1 MADRYKIYEQLGA
14 GGAGTV
20 FRAYD
25 SQLKRWVAIKRLM
38 ITSEAREGGG
48 DLQEELRQEADSLAS
63 LRHPNIVTIFD
74 VASDD
79 EGLFI
84 VMELLE
90 GEDLADVVARG
101 PLPYDDFKELAYQT
115 LEGLLAAHQ
124 RHILHRDIK
133 PENIKAERLPGGRM
147 QAKIIDFGLARVGL
161 RARKQTEDISGT
173 VLGSIHYM
181 APEQLTREPVDERT
195 DLYSLGCVFYE
206 ALSGRKAFDGPSMA
220 DVIDK
225 HINHDIVPLHAIAPH
240 VPPWLGAW
248 VERLMA
254 PRPDDRPPNAQQAM
268 EEFRAWER
276 MPSMVPYMPWM
287 AMPMTPEQAAAYY
300 PQMGSS
306 PVPLAPE
313 PIQVT
318 QDDEEE
324 VIAVAI
330 PDTPAPRPAV
340 PVRSGPTGSQRR
352 GSQSTHLGS
361 QSSRLG
367 RQTGSLQQAGS
378 HKPAASSKKKL
389 LIGLATAAGLG
400 LVAFVFLGKKGGSS
414 ALEELTNA
422 VSGPSKVSFE
432 LPPDRLM
439 PPLDEDRCLHLVA
452 GVGTLQSNRSSDGKP
467 FPAYANDAVAE
478 WRDLSPRGDDTFL
491 TALEGKPIFAPKRVN
506 WPTSPTGPSV
516 KGSRAALNFESVPSA
531 PFALTGLFSASA
543 SAFPF
548 GNAPTKG
555 AKGLTLAIVFQHS
568 KSAKGGTLLAL
579 TNSANESLTL
589 QILPSS
595 QIKITAKGKTG
606 FGELTSEKIT
616 TEHPTIAVVT
626 WSASNGKMELLAL
639 NPAKEVRCS
648 IPTFQG
654 SASSTISPPSAPLT
668 QLAIGSGSPN
678 ASEQFHGLIGELIL
692 YASAL
697 TTEQA
702 RLLGSTQLRSYYFK

>member
-1 MADRYKIYEQLGA
+1 MAERYKIYEQLGA
-14 GGAGTV
+14 GGVGTV

-25 SQLKRWVAIKRLM
+25 SQLKRWVAIKRLI
-38 ITSEAREGGG
+38 ITSETREGGG

-161 RARKQTEDISGT
+161 RARKQTEDVSGT

-225 HINHDIVPLHAIAPH
+225 HINHDVVPLHTIAPH

-254 PRPDDRPPNAQQAM
+254 PNPDDRPLNAQQAM

-287 AMPMTPEQAAAYY
+287 AMPMTSEQAAAYY
-300 PQMGSS
+300 APQVGSGQI
-306 PVPLAPE
+306 PVFPPADD
-313 PIQVT
+313 
-318 QDDEEE
+318 DDEE
-324 VIAVAI
+324 VVVVALADD
-330 PDTPAPRPAV
+330 PPPRPAV
-340 PVRSGPTGSQRR
+340 PVRSSTASHRPGV
-352 GSQSTHLGS
+352 QSSKLGS

-367 RQTGSLQQAGS
+367 RQSGPL
-378 HKPAASSKKKL
+378 HKPDVQGGKSSGKKIL
-389 LIGLATAAGLG
+389 FIGLGTAAALA
-400 LVAFVFLGKKGGSS
+400 VIAFLLLGKRGGSS
-414 ALEELTNA
+414 ALDDLSNA
-422 VSGPSKVSFE
+422 VSGPPKVSFD
-432 LPPDRLM
+432 LPEDRLM
-439 PPLDEDRCLHLVA
+439 PPLDEDRCLHLIASVA
-452 GVGTLQSNRSSDGKP
+452 TLQSNRSSDGKP

-478 WRDLSPRGDDTFL
+478 WRDLTPRGDDNFL
-491 TALEGKPIFAPKRVN
+491 TALEGKPVFAPKRIA
-506 WPTSPTGPSV
+506 WPTSQTGPSV
-516 KGSRAALNFESVPSA
+516 KGNRAALNFESVPTA
-531 PFALTGLFSASA
+531 PFALSGQFSASA
-543 SAFPF
+543 AAFPF
-548 GNAPTKG
+548 GGMATKG
-555 AKGLTLAIVFQHS
+555 PKGVTIAIVFQDQQAS
-568 KSAKGGTLLAL
+568 RGGTLLTLFNA
-579 TNSANESLTL
+579 ANESITL
-589 QILPSS
+589 QLLPSS
-595 QIKITAKGKTG
+595 NLKIIAKGRSG
-606 FGELTSEKIT
+606 HGDLTSEKIKT
-616 TEHPTIAVVT
+616 DQPTIAVVS
-626 WSASNGKMELLAL
+626 WAASTGKIDLLAL
-639 NPAKEVRCS
+639 NPAKELRGS

-654 SASSTISPPSAPLT
+654 SAPSTVAAPSAPLT
-668 QLAIGSGSPN
+668 KVTIGSGGN
-678 ASEQFHGLIGELIL
+678 TASEQFHGLLGELIL
-692 YASAL
+692 FSSAL
-697 TTEQA
+697 NTEQS
-702 RLLGSTQLRSYYFK
+702 RLLGSTQLRSYYFR

>member
-14 GGAGTV
+14 GGVGTV

-25 SQLKRWVAIKRLM
+25 SQLKRWVAIKRLL
-38 ITSEAREGGG
+38 ITGEAREGGN

-63 LRHPNIVTIFD
+63 LRNPNIVTIFD

-161 RARKQTEDISGT
+161 KARKQTEDVSGT

-225 HINHDIVPLHAIAPH
+225 HINHDVIPLHTIAPH

-254 PRPDDRPPNAQQAM
+254 PSPDDRPPNAQQAM

-300 PQMGSS
+300 QSQTGSAQV
-306 PVPLAPE
+306 PVYQPPVAAE
-313 PIQVT
+313 
-318 QDDEEE
+318 DDEE
-324 VIAVAI
+324 VVVVAI
-330 PDTPAPRPAV
+330 AETPAPRAAV
-340 PVRSGPTGSQRR
+340 RPPGTGSQRL
-352 GSQSTHLGS
+352 GSRTSHLGS
-361 QSSRLG
+361 DSSRLG
-367 RQTGSLQQAGS
+367 RHTGTLQHSTTAPAG
-378 HKPAASSKKKL
+378 SKKKL
-389 LIGLATAAGLG
+389 FMGLAVAAVLAVGGFL
-400 LVAFVFLGKKGGSS
+400 LLGKKGGSS
-414 ALEELTNA
+414 ALDDLSNA
-422 VSGPSKVSFE
+422 VSGPPKVTFE
-432 LPPDRLM
+432 LPEDRMM
-439 PPLDEDRCLHLVA
+439 PPLDEDRCLHVIA
-452 GVGTLQSNRSSDGKP
+452 GVATLQSNRSSDGKA
-467 FPAYANDAVAE
+467 FPAYANDPVAE
-478 WRDLSPRGDDTFL
+478 WRDLTPRGDDNFII
-491 TALEGKPIFAPKRVN
+491 ALEGKPVFAPKRIA
-506 WPTSPTGPSV
+506 WPTATKGPSV
-516 KGSRAALNFESVPSA
+516 KGNRAALSFESVASA
-531 PFALTGLFSASA
+531 PFAMSGQFSASA
-543 SAFPF
+543 TAFPF
-548 GNAPTKG
+548 GSLPTKG
-555 AKGLTLAIVFQHS
+555 PRGLTIAVVFQGQ
-568 KSAKGGTLLAL
+568 SASRGGTLLAL
-579 TNSANESLTL
+579 SNAANESITL
-589 QILPSS
+589 QLLPSNAL
-595 QIKITAKGKTG
+595 KIIAKGKSG
-606 FGELTSEKIT
+606 QGDLTSEKIQT
-616 TEHPTIAVVT
+616 DQPTIAVVT
-626 WSASNGKMELLAL
+626 WATSSGKIDLLAL
-639 NPAKEVRCS
+639 NPSKELRGALPS
-648 IPTFQG
+648 FQG
-654 SASSTISPPSAPLT
+654 SAATTVAAPSAPLT
-668 QLAIGSGSPN
+668 KIAIGSGSN
-678 ASEQFHGLIGELIL
+678 VASEQFHGLLAELIVFS
-692 YASAL
+692 SAL
-697 TTEQA
+697 NTEQM

>member
-14 GGAGTV
+14 GGVGTV

-38 ITSEAREGGG
+38 ITSDAR
-48 DLQEELRQEADSLAS
+48 DAANDIQEELRQEADSLAS

-161 RARKQTEDISGT
+161 RARKQTEDVSGT

-225 HINHDIVPLHAIAPH
+225 HIHHDLVPLHAIAPH

-254 PRPDDRPPNAQQAM
+254 PRPEDRPTNAQQAM

-276 MPSMVPYMPWM
+276 MPSMAPYMPWM
-287 AMPMTPEQAAAYY
+287 AMTPEQAAAYY
-300 PQMGSS
+300 PPQPGSS
-306 PVPLAPE
+306 QVPLSPAAIPVV
-313 PIQVT
+313 P
-318 QDDEEE
+318 DDEAVVAVTIVDERPARP
-324 VIAVAI
+324 AVAI
-330 PDTPAPRPAV
+330 PARPAG
-340 PVRSGPTGSQRR
+340 RTTGSQRL
-352 GSQSTHLGS
+352 STG
-361 QSSRLG
+361 QPSSRLG
-367 RQTGSLQQAGS
+367 RNSGPLH
-378 HKPAASSKKKL
+378 HKNEPAAPAANRKKIL
-389 LIGLATAAGLG
+389 LVAAGAAV
-400 LVAFVFLGKKGGSS
+400 LVLIIGFLLLNRKSGSS
-414 ALEELTNA
+414 TLADLSQA
-422 VSGPSKVSFE
+422 VTGPPKVSFE
-432 LPPDRLM
+432 LPPDRMM
-439 PPLDEDRCLHLVA
+439 PPLDDDRCLHLVA
-452 GVGTLQSNRSSDGKP
+452 GVGTLQSQRSSEGKP
-467 FPAYANDAVAE
+467 FPAYANDAVAQ
-478 WRDLSPRGDDTFL
+478 WHDLSPRGDDNFL
-491 TALEGKPIFAPKRVN
+491 TALDGKPIYAPKRVN
-506 WPTSPTGPSV
+506 WPTAATGPSV
-516 KGSRAALNFESVPSA
+516 KGNRAALSFQSVPTA
-531 PFALTGLFSASA
+531 PFAMSGRFNASA
-543 SAFPF
+543 SLFPF
-548 GNAPTKG
+548 GNGPTKG
-555 AKGLTLAIVFQHS
+555 SKGLTLAIVFQNQAAG
-568 KSAKGGTLLAL
+568 KAGNLLSL
-579 TNSANESLTL
+579 TNSSDESLTL
-589 QILPSS
+589 QLLANN
-595 QIKITAKGKTG
+595 QLKIIAKGKSG
-606 FGELTSEKIT
+606 QGELTSNKIT
-616 TEHPTIAVVT
+616 TAQPTIAVIT
-626 WSASNGKMELLAL
+626 WAASGKLDLLAL
-639 NPAKEVRCS
+639 NPSKEVRGA

-654 SASSTISPPSAPLT
+654 SASSSIVPPASALSALT
-668 QLAIGSGSPN
+668 LGSGSTAVN
-678 ASEQFHGLIGELIL
+678 QQFHGLLGEVIL
-692 YASAL
+692 FSSAL
-697 TTEQA
+697 STEQV
-702 RLLGSTQLRSYYFK
+702 RILGSTQLRSYYFK